1 LFGFGL
7 VLFSLSRSL
16 WLSLPI
22 LVLTGVGFIT
32 QLAVSNTLLQTI
44 VDEDKRGRV
53 MSYYVMAFM
62 GTAPFGS
69 LLAGAVAE
77 WWGAPATLFVG
88 GIGCMLGG
96 LWFFRILPEL
106 REEIRPIYRK
116 KGILPEIA
124 VAVQEATELPAAGET

>member
-1 LFGFGL
+1 
-7 VLFSLSRSL
+7 
-16 WLSLPI
+16 

-69 LLAGAVAE
+69 LLAGTVAE

-88 GIGCMLGG
+88 GIGCVLGG
-96 LWFFRILPEL
+96 LWFFRLLPEL

-124 VAVQEATELPAAGET
+124 TAVQEATELPAAGET